1 MQGRNVARV
10 MAAGLAMMSGLAL
23 AAPAGAPPILTAL
36 TRIEPGQWQFRPLDS
51 DAASRSLCIDD
62 PRPLLQFGHGG
73 VQCHHTVLVNDANLA
88 TVSYV
93 CPGTGH
99 GQTNVKVAT
108 QRNFNLETQGIL
120 GGAPFDE
127 QYEARRT
134 GECAAGAV
142 RLR

>member
-1 MQGRNVARV
+1 MQVRNIVRA
-10 MAAGLAMMSGLAL
+10 MIAGLAAVGGLAAAAQVEAPTLVAL
-23 AAPAGAPPILTAL
+23 ARVEPGLWQFKPLDGNAPPRSICVAD
-36 TRIEPGQWQFRPLDS
+36 P
-51 DAASRSLCIDD
+51 RSLI
-62 PRPLLQFGHGG
+62 QFGHGSA
-73 VQCHHTVLVNDANLA
+73 QCQHTVLVNDTNLA

-93 CPGTGH
+93 CPGMGH

-134 GECAAGAV
+134 GECGASSA
-142 RLR
+142 RSY

>member
-1 MQGRNVARV
+1 MQVRNGVRA
-10 MAAGLAMMSGLAL
+10 AIAGLVAMSGLAVAAPVAAPTL
-23 AAPAGAPPILTAL
+23 AALA
-36 TRIEPGQWQFRPLDS
+36 RIEPGQWQFKPLDS
-51 DAASRSLCIDD
+51 DTPPRSVCIGD

-73 VQCHHTVLVNDANLA
+73 AQCQHTVLVNDANLA

-134 GECAAGAV
+134 GDCVAGAT

>member
-1 MQGRNVARV
+1 MQRRNVARA
-10 MAAGLAMMSGLAL
+10 MAAGLAMMSGLAV
-23 AAPAGAPPILTAL
+23 AAPAAAPVLAAL
-36 TRIEPGQWQFRPLDS
+36 SRIEPGQWQFKPLDG
-51 DAASRSLCIDD
+51 DAPPRSLCIGD
-62 PRPLLQFGHGG
+62 PRPLLQFGHGTA
-73 VQCHHTVLVNDANLA
+73 QCQHTVLVNDANQA

-93 CPGTGH
+93 CPGAGH

-134 GECAAGAV
+134 GDCAPGTV
-142 RLR
+142 RLH

>member
-1 MQGRNVARV
+1 MQGRNIARA
-10 MAAGLAMMSGLAL
+10 MAAGLVMMSGLAL
-23 AAPAGAPPILTAL
+23 AAPADAPAL
-36 TRIEPGQWQFRPLDS
+36 AALARIEPGQWQFKSLDS
-51 DAASRSLCIDD
+51 DAPPRSLCIGDR
-62 PRPLLQFGHGG
+62 RPLLQFGHGG
-73 VQCHHTVLVNDANLA
+73 AQCQHTVLVNDANLA
-88 TVSYV
+88 RVSYV

-134 GECAAGAV
+134 GDCTAGAV